1 MDNENENENMLKQ
14 DTLQQPEDHEEQSA
28 LKTQDT
34 SVATADD
41 PEAETPYESDDPEA
55 ETPYESNDP
64 EAETPYESN
73 DPEAETPYESND
85 VTIPQGSEEPLSS
98 VEEPEAV
105 DDETA
110 TYTPQ
115 SQIVEAN
122 TVDSLP
128 SNDVADKKHHSAQVV
143 RADSVPAEEVPTIP
157 IGSLQTIHA
166 LEPEVSVHSVASMRE
181 TSIHAPL
188 VAQPAE
194 YRRGLGEWVDI
205 WRDGMR
211 LKYVPLSLLPVLLG
225 TALAWMQAVLR
236 QHHLVQ
242 LNILHFVGIIIAVI
256 LMQVGANLINDYYDH
271 QRGIDTS
278 NALGPGGLIQ
288 QGFARPLNILIPG
301 LVLLGLGTVIGLIFA
316 IAGGILACL
325 AVIVIALLGY
335 FFSGSKWPLSSL
347 GLSELIGFL
356 AFGPLPVIVAYL
368 IQTRGVYANS
378 ALLYSLPLGFL
389 GAAVIYANNLRDY
402 EGDKH
407 ANKKTLATL
416 LGIVP
421 GRIIYTLL
429 LLASFAVIILCG
441 VPHGTPHLILI
452 ALWTLPT
459 LALAISG
466 ILRTK
471 IAASFQDVL
480 KQTLKMQIFLSI
492 YLIIGLVATAILS
505 LLPHLP
511 AIKIPFL

>member
-1 MDNENENENMLKQ
+1 MENENENENMLKQ

-41 PEAETPYESDDPEA
+41 PQAETPYESDDFTLPR
-55 ETPYESNDP
+55 
-64 EAETPYESN
+64 
-73 DPEAETPYESND
+73 
-85 VTIPQGSEEPLSS
+85 GSEEPVSSVEASEGPVSS
-98 VEEPEAV
+98 VEEPEESEDLDAV

-122 TVDSLP
+122 TVDSPQSQIVEANTVDSLP
-128 SNDVADKKHHSAQVV
+128 SNAVADKKHHSAQVV

-225 TALAWMQAVLR
+225 TALAWMQAVIQ
-236 QHHLVQ
+236 QHHLAQ
-242 LNILHFVGIIIAVI
+242 LNILHLVGIIIAVI

-288 QGFARPLNILIPG
+288 QGFARPLNILITG

-335 FFSGSKWPLSSL
+335 FFSGSKWSLSSL

-368 IQTRGVYANS
+368 IQTHGVYANS
-378 ALLYSLPLGFL
+378 ALIYSLPLGFL

-429 LLASFAVIILCG
+429 LLAAFAVIIRYG
-441 VPHGTPHLILI
+441 VPHGAPHLILI

-459 LALAISG
+459 LAVAISG

-492 YLIIGLVATAILS
+492 YLIIGLVATAAFS
-505 LLPHLP
+505 FLPHLP
-511 AIKIPFL
+511 VIKIPFL